1 MTNTKFCPNCSSK
14 NITHDFQDKTY
25 GKFMRIF
32 NVSEDQKKWLVLY
45 VVLKLNINNVTF

>member
-32 NVSEDQKKWLVLY
+32 NLSGDEKKMTCTVCGT
-45 VVLKLNINNVTF
+45 KIENK